1 MMIEGL
7 EKPDYSAAVLGVS
20 LVERLHDVALSLRRV
35 HVLLD
40 WFDDLHTAQ
49 LTFTANSS
57 SLQRAYTTLP
67 NVPVPNKRVTR
78 YLCPNF

>member
-1 MMIEGL
+1 MVIEGL
-7 EKPDYSAAVLGVS
+7 KEPYNSAAVLRIS
-20 LVERLHDVALSLRRV
+20 LVKGLHDVPFSLGRI
-35 HVLLD
+35 HVFLD

-57 SLQRAYTTLP
+57 SLQRASSTLP

-78 YLCPNF
+78 YL